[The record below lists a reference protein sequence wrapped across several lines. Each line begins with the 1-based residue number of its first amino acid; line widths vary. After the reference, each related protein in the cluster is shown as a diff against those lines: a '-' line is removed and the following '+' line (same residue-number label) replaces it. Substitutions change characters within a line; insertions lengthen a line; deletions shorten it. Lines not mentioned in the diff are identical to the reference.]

1 LCGHDWFSSRAAFTV
16 VLIDNASLGSIHS
29 RAVNRRL
36 KGYDL
41 VPAGG
46 SVTTFALMPE

>member
-1 LCGHDWFSSRAAFTV
+1 
-16 VLIDNASLGSIHS
+16 VLSGRGGSVPG
-29 RAVNRRL
+29 RAV
-36 KGYDL
+36 GDT

>member
-1 LCGHDWFSSRAAFTV
+1 
-16 VLIDNASLGSIHS
+16 VLSGIGG
-29 RAVNRRL
+29 AVNRRL

-41 VPAGG
+41 IPVGG